1 MEVKKRVPLEGPELD
16 LYLKTEKGKIPVPV
30 KRFAIFFHFLAFCLH
45 FGSLSEEFSS
55 DESDNEME
63 QVALGKHDILVKQEV
78 KMKTGFFKSNK
89 KQYPMYP
96 FYEEKIKYDEYGE
109 IIKYRTL

>member
-1 MEVKKRVPLEGPELD
+1 MLFSPLFK
-16 LYLKTEKGKIPVPV
+16 Y
-30 KRFAIFFHFLAFCLH
+30 FLH
-45 FGSLSEEFSS
+45 FASLSEEFSS

-109 IIKYRTL
+109 IIKYEAPIT

>member
-1 MEVKKRVPLEGPELD
+1 
-16 LYLKTEKGKIPVPV
+16 
-30 KRFAIFFHFLAFCLH
+30 
-45 FGSLSEEFSS
+45 
-55 DESDNEME
+55 ME

-109 IIKYRTL
+109 IIKYTTKIN